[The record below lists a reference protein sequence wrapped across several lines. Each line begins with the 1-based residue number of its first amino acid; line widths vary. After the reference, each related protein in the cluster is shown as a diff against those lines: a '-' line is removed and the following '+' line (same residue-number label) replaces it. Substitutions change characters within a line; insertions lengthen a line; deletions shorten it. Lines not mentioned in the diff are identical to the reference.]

1 MIETEKCFK
10 KEMGR
15 HTQTKL
21 STQGKKDALR
31 SIIQRRH
38 LKSGLHINMIA
49 RKITEVAFNR
59 LRSRYVK

>member
-1 MIETEKCFK
+1 
-10 KEMGR
+10 MGR

-21 STQGKKDALR
+21 STQGEKDALR

-59 LRSRYVK
+59 LRRRYVK

>member
-1 MIETEKCFK
+1 MIQTETCFSK
-10 KEMGR
+10 YMER

-21 STQGKKDALR
+21 STQGEKDALR

-59 LRSRYVK
+59 LRRRYVK